1 MARKDEAVDHF
12 KGGLALS
19 MISQRM
25 GISMSTVI
33 QYLSTKVGEG
43 EIRLVDIY
51 FSWTPSQREFLQESD
66 ESDVSGLIEYK
77 LTKEEFNLFHS
88 LRKEHI
94 FRGGMYEMVSE
105 LEIKIHGLV
114 RSRLVKEYG
123 LEKYFREG
131 VPIEVRK
138 KCATNQQD
146 DENPVDDLFAYTTLI
161 QLWNIIDKKWRLF
174 ESIIPSN
181 YSNKKTKLKRDMNR
195 LNGIRNRVMHPVKNY
210 KWEEDD
216 FVFVRGLVP
225 VFGGYE
231 QSVEL
236 SEMVK

>member
-1 MARKDEAVDHF
+1 MAGKDEAVEHL

-19 MISQRM
+19 TISQRM
-25 GISMSTVI
+25 GISMSSVI

-43 EIRLVDIY
+43 EIRLVDMY

-66 ESDVSGLIEYK
+66 VSGLVDHK

-88 LRKEHI
+88 LRKGYI

-114 RSRLVKEYG
+114 RSRLIKEYG
-123 LEKYFREG
+123 LEKYWRKG
-131 VPIEVRK
+131 VPVKIRTQ
-138 KCATNQQD
+138 CATAQQE
-146 DENPVDDLFAYTTLI
+146 DESPVDDLFAYTTLI
-161 QLWNIIDKKWRLF
+161 QLWYVIDKKWSLF

-181 YSNKKTKLKRDMNR
+181 YSNKKSELRKDMIK
-195 LNGIRNRVMHPVKNY
+195 LNGIRNRVMHPVKNN
-210 KWEEDD
+210 KWKEDD
-216 FVFVRGLVP
+216 FKFVRGLVP
-225 VFGGYE
+225 VFDGYE